1 MTSTQMP
8 TNAIATEQKVMDIY
22 EWANYA
28 KMLSTAL
35 LRNQLQRAFQEHRE
49 DERDEIEIKFQEDDV
64 RALLADNP
72 SSRNLDSNHKAFG
85 DRTKMGTYEW
95 IDSEDMPNSVAKEI
109 FPAGI
114 PQFIQ
119 YLLLVSGDV
128 NDLWYADP
136 ENDDEIYIIKSF
148 RMRPANQFRIELIV
162 DFEKQHFVEC
172 LVDGEQYLAKDC
184 YTDGEY
190 FIHEDAFANF
200 CRVTH

>member
-28 KMLSTAL
+28 KMLSHAL

-49 DERDEIEIKFQEDDV
+49 DEKDEIEINFQEDDV

-72 SSRNLDSNHKAFG
+72 SSRNLDSNHKEFG
-85 DRTKMGTYEW
+85 ESTKMGIYQW
-95 IDSEDMPNSVAKEI
+95 IDSDDLPKSVANEI

-119 YLLLVSGDV
+119 YLLQVSGDV
-128 NDLWYADP
+128 NDLWYPDP
-136 ENDDEIYIIKSF
+136 ENDEEIYTIKDF
-148 RMRPANQFRIELIV
+148 RIRPVNQFRIELV
-162 DFEKQHFVEC
+162 VHFEKQHFVEC

-184 YTDGEY
+184 YTDGEF
-190 FIHEDAFANF
+190 FIHEDNF
-200 CRVTH
+200 SNFTRVTH